1 MDISIILLFQNC
13 KYIKKTLMQLQMQI
27 QYNDEIK
34 IVNDH
39 SEKKYL
45 DLLEEFLILKNV
57 FLINSDTFGCRSHNR
72 NLGAQ
77 NASNDVLLFLD
88 GDILIYP
95 NAINTLK
102 ERMVS
107 FDYAAIAGSIEGM
120 EFTEEHLSLI
130 GKDYAY
136 YLEKDLFQLHNDWFL
151 HDFRKQISIAPYQE
165 WQWLYLYSGILA
177 VYKDKFM
184 QVGGFNET
192 LKTWGA
198 EDIEFGYRLSQKYK
212 VKFDE
217 EIRGI
222 HLPHQRDQKANLK
235 TNLINI
241 YKLLSIYK
249 NSYFEIPIKFN
260 NFGQVDLILKEIIY
274 LNKNKVT
281 PTFNENSIDC
291 DAIYIDF
298 PQKILYK
305 NNNNVEKLFLYGIA
319 LPFQN
324 KTFKKAV
331 ISQNIF
337 IYGPVFGSVIIQE
350 CLRVANIVKIKKTNF
365 EASKFMLSKD
375 GNSLLKS
382 YAINNIIIPVNTSL
396 KNYIIKENKKEF
408 FIKNDIK
415 NIEVKHI

>member
-1 MDISIILLFQNC
+1 MNISIIILFHNC
-13 KYIKKTLMQLQMQI
+13 KYIKKILMQLQMQI
-27 QYNDEIK
+27 I

-45 DLLEEFLILKNV
+45 DLLKEFLILKNV

-77 NASNDVLLFLD
+77 KASNDVLLFLD

-107 FDYAAIAGSIEGM
+107 LDYDAIAGSIEGM

-130 GKDYAY
+130 GKNYVY
-136 YLEKDLFQLHNDWFL
+136 FSEKDLFQLHNDWFL
-151 HDFRKQISIAPYQE
+151 HDFRKQINIAPYPK

-235 TNLINI
+235 TNLINL

-249 NSYFEIPIKFN
+249 NSFFEIPIKFN
-260 NFGQVDLILKEIIY
+260 NFGQVDSILKEIIY

-291 DAIYIDF
+291 NTIYIDF

-305 NNNNVEKLFLYGIA
+305 KNNNVEKLFLYGIA

-324 KTFKKAV
+324 RTFKKAV

-337 IYGPVFGSVIIQE
+337 IYGPVLGSVIIQE
-350 CLRVANIVKIKKTNF
+350 CLRVANSVKVKKTNF
-365 EASKFMLSKD
+365 EAGKFMLSKE
-375 GNSLLKS
+375 GNALLKAF
-382 YAINNIIIPVNTSL
+382 AINNIIIPVNTSL
-396 KNYIIKENKKEF
+396 KNYVIKENKKEF